1 MIWVKLCPPKMCIEV
16 LSPHTCEYGLIRNS
30 VFRWNQDGVRSLV
43 WAPLQWD
50 WCLSKQDNLET
61 DTQEEEKVMWRHR
74 GKMAVEDGGRDLRDA
89 VWSIRKP
96 EEAREDS
103 SPRTFRGSSAPLTT
117 WFRTLS
123 FRSFRRIISVFLG
136 HPSLRYAVRTA
147 TGN

>member
-74 GKMAVEDGGRDLRDA
+74 GKMAVEDGDRDLRDA
-89 VWSIRKP
+89 VWSIRKL
-96 EEAREDS
+96 EEARKDS
-103 SPRTFRGSSAPLTT
+103 SPRTFRGSM
-117 WFRTLS
+117 TLADI
-123 FRSFRRIISVFLG
+123 FISDSWTPELQENKFL
-136 HPSLRYAVRTA
+136 LF
-147 TGN
+147 